1 MTTFAEL
8 DALSTTDLRDRAFD
22 LAKQRRDL
30 GFFIDLSQHLPSAGD
45 AEQGDDSLGDIGPQ
59 IDDYFNMWHELKG
72 HEYGDREPLIR
83 ARFID
88 YLMDAEK

>member
-8 DALSTTDLRDRAFD
+8 DALSTPELRDRAFD
-22 LAKQRRDL
+22 LAKKRRDL
-30 GFFIDLSQHLPSAGD
+30 GFFVDLSRHLPSADD

-59 IDDYFNMWHELKG
+59 IDDYYNMWHEMKG
-72 HEYGDREPLIR
+72 HDYGDMEPLIR

-88 YLMDAEK
+88 YLMGEEE